1 MKTLS
6 ILVFSASLLL
16 SISSKAEDS
25 SDDLAAEKRS
35 IEEFVSPDGRID
47 IEAVRKSG
55 HQGPLDLDA
64 EHSNGIYVRRVY
76 PGSAADRASISRGT
90 IILQVD
96 EVVVRTL
103 KEMEDS
109 IQRLRKSSRAIGLIV
124 QEPDGTIAR
133 KVIRR

>member
-1 MKTLS
+1 MKVLKLIFITF
-6 ILVFSASLLL
+6 VLLP
-16 SISSKAEDS
+16 STPA
-25 SDDLAAEKRS
+25 LAAES
-35 IEEFVSPDGRID
+35 IDEQAEKISIGEFVLPDGHID

-55 HQGPLDLDA
+55 HQGPLDLDT

-103 KEMEDS
+103 NDMEDS

>member
-1 MKTLS
+1 MEIMEFTPE
-6 ILVFSASLLL
+6 IA
-16 SISSKAEDS
+16 KALE
-25 SDDLAAEKRS
+25 LET
-35 IEEFVSPDGRID
+35 
-47 IEAVRKSG
+47 
-55 HQGPLDLDA
+55 
-64 EHSNGIYVRRVY
+64 EHDNGIYVRRVY

-109 IQRLRKSSRAIGLIV
+109 IQRLKKSSRAIGLIV